1 MKDFKFCYN
10 ITIMEKD
17 IVKFIKKVIDEKF
30 EAKPQGY
37 DPKQVDK
44 TLDEIV
50 ETVSQ
55 LINNWNTL
63 CDKYDAL
70 KIKNTNFSNTIDEQ
84 KKEITM
90 LESKLN
96 KMEAS
101 GMSFAII
108 NDRLNAVEKKQSS
121 APASDKDNEIKK

>member
-55 LINNWNTL
+55 LINN
-63 CDKYDAL
+63 
-70 KIKNTNFSNTIDEQ
+70 
-84 KKEITM
+84 
-90 LESKLN
+90 
-96 KMEAS
+96 
-101 GMSFAII
+101 
-108 NDRLNAVEKKQSS
+108 
-121 APASDKDNEIKK
+121 